1 MRRRHTLSI
10 FAVIMSFAI
19 GACNVQGTP
28 NQAIRTPN
36 MNQSEEVTTIGF
48 AVQEFERAAYEPL
61 VTQFNADNPDMRVQL
76 VSIETLYDFNAEDV
90 SFNEYTRR
98 IVSGADTALFSS
110 VDISVIEPGLLT
122 DLTPHMEADASFDQ
136 EDFYPGALDIVSRGN
151 STYIIPQQI
160 QVPLLAYNK
169 DMWSA
174 SGLPQPDLTW
184 SWPDLLATAEQ
195 LAQTRGNDVEV
206 YGLLEFGSGSLF
218 LLSELDQTG
227 INPLQTPAEDI
238 QLDDQ
243 TIVSA
248 LERLETLADMG
259 ALFVDHNDQELDI
272 EQATELVLDQRV
284 GMWNA
289 DILASSDTP
298 ESPPFE
304 IGILPYPYLQLPFGS
319 PAQGLVMS
327 AGTQHPEK
335 AWRWLSFI
343 SQQQIDSPF
352 QQTSDITSI
361 PARRSIAEQTGYW
374 DNIDEDTNAAI
385 QAALDI
391 PRTSTTL
398 DYQMLGSLF
407 QTLNTATNRVMSNEQ
422 TPGEALRAAQS
433 TFEERLTEINS
444 GQSATPEI
452 GAVIVPT
459 SVPNASAEDTS
470 TIIFNADA
478 GFDTVALRD
487 LADTFNDNNPDLFV
501 EVVSPRSS
509 SELPNISELATSADC
524 FATWGAPHTDELTA
538 IQDIQPLIDT
548 DATFDQEDYPAGLL
562 APFQQRGGLYG
573 LPSTITLQTL
583 SYNKDAFETAGL
595 EPPNASWTL
604 DDFLNAAQQ
613 LTGENDSEQQYG
625 YAAAGFH
632 QVNDLR
638 YFLSQFGAAL
648 ATNNH
653 TQPNFTDPS
662 VIEASRFYI
671 DLIKASSP
679 HERLIGHMPDDF
691 DNDTFQL
698 LGEGRV
704 GMWLHPFDVIGG
716 PAQDFTIASAPPPL
730 NDHPIDSTSI
740 NITGLYISAETT
752 QVDACWH
759 WITYLSRYP
768 LGFTGSFPA
777 RVSVAE
783 SETFLAQARPG
794 TAEVY
799 TAYREA
805 LEQPPVGLS
814 TQDAD
819 NVPIDEFWYYRAVD
833 RAIQGE
839 DLEQELVEA
848 QQLTK
853 GYLLCRQNGADAYTC
868 ATQVDPDYAGFAQP
882 PDVGANE

>member
-1 MRRRHTLSI
+1 MSRRNTLLILTIITLFVLS
-10 FAVIMSFAI
+10 
-19 GACNVQGTP
+19 ACNIQGTP
-28 NQAIRTPN
+28 PQAIHTPT
-36 MNQSEEVTTIGF
+36 EEVATIGF
-48 AVQEFERAAYEPL
+48 AVQEFERATYEPL
-61 VTQFNADNPDMRVQL
+61 VTQFNADNPDIRVQL
-76 VSIETLYDFNAEDV
+76 VSIETLYDFNAEDM
-90 SFNEYTRR
+90 SFSEYTRR

-122 DLTPHMEADASFDQ
+122 DLTPLMEADASFDQ
-136 EDFYPGALDIVSRGN
+136 EDFYPGALDIVSQGN

-174 SGLPQPDLTW
+174 SGLPQPDLAW
-184 SWPDLLATAEQ
+184 SWPDLLASAEQ
-195 LAQTRGNDVEV
+195 LAQTRSDDIEV

-227 INPLQTPAEDI
+227 TNLLQTPAEDI
-238 QLDDQ
+238 QLDNPA
-243 TIVSA
+243 VVAA
-248 LERLETLADMG
+248 LEQLKTLADTG
-259 ALFVDHNDQELDI
+259 ALFVEHNGQELGID
-272 EQATELVLDQRV
+272 QATDLVLDQRA

-289 DILASSDTP
+289 DILANGDTL
-298 ESPPFE
+298 ESPSFE

-374 DNIDEDTNAAI
+374 DNLDADTSAAI
-385 QAALDI
+385 QAALDL
-391 PRTSTTL
+391 PRTSATL

-407 QTLNTATNRVMSNEQ
+407 QGLNTATNRVMSNEQ
-422 TPGEALRAAQS
+422 TPAEALRATQS
-433 TFEERLTEINS
+433 TFEEHLTEINS

-501 EVVSPRSS
+501 EVVSLRSS

-524 FATWGAPHTDELTA
+524 FATWGAPDTDELTA

-548 DATFDQEDYPAGLL
+548 DATFNREDYPAALL
-562 APFQQRGGLYG
+562 APFQQRDGLYG
-573 LPSTITLQTL
+573 LPNTITLRTL
-583 SYNKDAFETAGL
+583 SYNKEAFETAGL

-613 LTGENDSEQQYG
+613 LTGESGGEQRYG
-625 YAAAGFH
+625 YAAGGFH
-632 QVNDLR
+632 QVSDLR
-638 YFLSQFGAAL
+638 YFLSQFGAEL
-648 ATNNH
+648 ATNNY

-679 HERLIGHMPDDF
+679 HERLIGHIPNDF

-704 GMWLHPFDVIGG
+704 GMWLHPYSVIGG
-716 PAQDFTIASAPPPL
+716 PSEDFTIASAPPPL
-730 NDHPIDSTSI
+730 NDQPIDYTSI
-740 NITGLYISAETT
+740 AITGLYISAETT
-752 QVDACWH
+752 HVDACWR
-759 WITYLSRYP
+759 WITHLSRYSP
-768 LGFTGSFPA
+768 GLIGSFPA

-783 SETFLAQARPG
+783 SEMFLAQARPG

-799 TAYREA
+799 AAYREA

-814 TQDAD
+814 IQDAES
-819 NVPIDEFWYYRAVD
+819 VPIDEFWYFRAVD
-833 RAIQGE
+833 RTMHGAG
-839 DLEQELVEA
+839 LEQELAEA
-848 QQLTK
+848 QQMTES
-853 GYLLCRQNGADAYTC
+853 YLLCRQNGADAYTC